1 VKVSEWF
8 PGFLAGHIQ
17 RHRRGDWPPFD
28 AGAEFYRGWMRLFV
42 DHGVTAEAARDASE
56 RLMADE
62 LKGLDAHP
70 RRTTDLARQILR
82 ETAVVGH
89 AGPPDDRAEAER
101 LSAGCG
107 LCDGS
112 GQAIRSRAD
121 GWPFEITTPA
131 GRPVQA
137 PTLVFACV
145 CPMGRFLLRPGRDG
159 ARSPFPD
166 LAINGREARTVDP
179 RDRPADDLPPFGS
192 LGELVRALAPSLRPD
207 RARRPPPSRWTDG
220 PAAPTPNVAEL
231 PAPNVDPDLARRIAE
246 AAGRAKD
253 HPQPGGV

>member
-1 VKVSEWF
+1 MKVSEWF
-8 PGFLAGHIQ
+8 TLFVADHVE
-17 RHRRGDWPPFD
+17 RHPRSDWPS
-28 AGAEFYRGWMRLFV
+28 RGEAPRFWDGWEALFV
-42 DHGVTAEAARDASE
+42 RHGVTREAADAASVE
-56 RLMADE
+56 LMGEE
-62 LKGLDAHP
+62 LKGIDAHP
-70 RRTTDLARQILR
+70 RRVTDAARRLMR
-82 ETAVVGH
+82 DEAKLGH

-107 LCDGS
+107 LCDGT

-121 GWPFEITTPA
+121 GSPFALTTPA
-131 GRPVQA
+131 GRKVEA

-166 LAINGREARTVDP
+166 LGIDGREGRTIDP

-207 RARRPPPSRWTDG
+207 RASSSSPSVG
-220 PAAPTPNVAEL
+220 PIRSSAP
-231 PAPNVDPDLARRIAE
+231 
-246 AAGRAKD
+246 
-253 HPQPGGV
+253 